1 MTQTPLR
8 IAAVSYLNA
17 VPLVW
22 GLVHGPQ
29 RGRFQVEFMVP
40 SRCADALREGSADAG
55 VIPSIEYQRIE
66 DLKVVPGLSVSSAG
80 PVRSVLLISRCSA
93 EKIGSLALDISSR
106 TSVCL
111 VQLVLRRRY
120 GVAPSLHPHAPNLPA
135 MLHEYDAAL
144 VIGDPALASN
154 LPGLFVYDLAD
165 EWRAMT
171 GLPFVFAFWGVRQ
184 EAASPEWVPVFQEAA
199 AYAMAHLE
207 EILPAESERTGLPVS
222 LIRSYLTENIDISFG
237 AKNLEGLERFYA
249 LAHEQGL
256 IERNKPVEFIAVK

>member
-1 MTQTPLR
+1 
-8 IAAVSYLNA
+8 
-17 VPLVW
+17 
-22 GLVHGPQ
+22 
-29 RGRFQVEFMVP
+29 
-40 SRCADALREGSADAG
+40 
-55 VIPSIEYQRIE
+55 
-66 DLKVVPGLSVSSAG
+66 G
-80 PVRSVLLISRCSA
+80 PVRSILLISQCPVKQIR
-93 EKIGSLALDISSR
+93 SLALDTSSR

-111 VQLVLRRRY
+111 VQVVLRCRY
-120 GVAPSLHPHAPNLPA
+120 GVSPKLQPHAPDLPA
-135 MLHEYDAAL
+135 MLREQDAAL
-144 VIGDPALASN
+144 VIGDPALAAN

-184 EAASPEWVPVFQEAA
+184 EAASPDWVPVFQEAA

-207 EILPAESERTGLPVS
+207 GILPAESERTGLPVS

-256 IERNKPVEFIAVK
+256 IERNKPVEFIAEK